1 MGSYLFACHNST
13 LCFIAGDHKHPLMDP
28 ADLGDDIDR
37 RDETAGVDELERPVL
52 YPIFETH
59 ETDTF
64 ELARAIAAGADT
76 ELIVLDFVE
85 DTSSIADEAHT
96 VGKRLLRSHL
106 DEGRDVTV
114 RSRIEETTEP
124 VGTVTDLA
132 RLYDVRLIVFDR
144 HTPDSLVGSIRGD
157 VADRVS
163 DRVPCDVV
171 TVERSRNEHPSSILV
186 PVGGGPHSPLAVT
199 VAGALAT
206 GSDAAVDLLH
216 VSTATDGDRAD
227 ELFAA
232 ALDRLPE
239 DVAVDTRSM
248 QRSAVAD
255 AIVEQSANYD
265 VTVLGEPQKSVLRR
279 FVLGSTIDEVS
290 EHAENTVLVCRRSD
304 DPSFDLLP

>member
-1 MGSYLFACHNST
+1 
-13 LCFIAGDHKHPLMDP
+13 MDP
-28 ADLGDDIDR
+28 ADPGDDIDR
-37 RDETAGVDELERPVL
+37 RDETAGVDEVDRPIL

-64 ELARAIAAGADT
+64 ELARAIAAGAGS
-76 ELIVLDFVE
+76 ELIVLDLVE
-85 DTSSIADEAHT
+85 DMSSITDEAHT

-106 DEGRDVTV
+106 DENRDVTV
-114 RSRIEETTEP
+114 SSRIEETTDP
-124 VGTVTDLA
+124 VGTVTELA
-132 RLYDVRLIVFDR
+132 RLYDAQLIVFDR
-144 HTPDSLVGSIRGD
+144 HAPDSLVGSVRGD
-157 VADRVS
+157 VADRVG

-171 TVERSRNEHPSSILV
+171 TVERSRNERPSSILV

-206 GSDAAVDLLH
+206 GSDATVELLH
-216 VSTATDGDRAD
+216 VSTATADDRAD
-227 ELFAA
+227 DLFAA

-239 DVAVDTRSM
+239 DVAVDTRDL

-279 FVLGSTIDEVS
+279 FVLGSTTDEVS

-304 DPSFDLLP
+304 DPSFDLEP